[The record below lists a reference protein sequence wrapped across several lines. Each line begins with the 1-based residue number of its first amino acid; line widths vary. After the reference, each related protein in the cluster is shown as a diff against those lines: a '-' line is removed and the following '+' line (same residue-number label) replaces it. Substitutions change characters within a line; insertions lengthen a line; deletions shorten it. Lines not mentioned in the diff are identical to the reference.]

1 MDAANDAFRY
11 LSTLAA
17 IVEAGNFS
25 RAADELGVNR
35 AAISKRILQIE
46 AALGTPVFSRST
58 RKMELT
64 PAGRVLL
71 DCYRRAS
78 ETLDNGIEE
87 ARGTMT
93 IAAGKVSVSC
103 STSLATHVVGPL
115 LHEFGTQFPKI
126 RIHLQSPADEPERDD
141 ADIQLRITDRPPADS
156 AVRKLAHVTWTLCA
170 SEDYLHRYGVPER
183 PEDLRAHKF
192 IMPQSYQRM
201 STFEHR
207 ETGAHE
213 SLVPQV
219 SLSSNIQEAIFGLV
233 QRGAGIGLLPN
244 YLLAFQANQRL
255 LRSLL
260 PEWQLL
266 GRPPETLYAIHAPA
280 KLLRASTRAVLDYL
294 AARVASLGMQ
304 GTNAANGAQ
313 A

>member
-1 MDAANDAFRY
+1 MDASNDAFRY

-25 RAADELGVNR
+25 RAADDLGVNR
-35 AAISKRILQIE
+35 AAISKRVLQIE

-78 ETLDNGIEE
+78 ETLDNGIEA

-93 IAAGKVSVSC
+93 IAAGRVSVSC
-103 STSLATHVVGPL
+103 TTSLATHVVGPL
-115 LHEFGTQFPKI
+115 LHTFATQFPKI
-126 RIHLQSPADEPERDD
+126 RIHLQSPADEPDRDD
-141 ADIQLRITDRPPADS
+141 ADIQLRITNQPPADS
-156 AVRKLAHVTWTLCA
+156 AVRKLARVSWTLCA
-170 SEDYLHRYGVPER
+170 SEEYLHRYGVPQR
-183 PEDLRAHKF
+183 PDDLRWHKF
-192 IMPQSYQRM
+192 IMPQSYQRLN
-201 STFEHR
+201 TFEHR
-207 ETGAHE
+207 ETGALE
-213 SLVPQV
+213 SLTPQV

-244 YLLAFQANQRL
+244 YLLAFQSSHRT

-260 PEWQLL
+260 PEWKLQ
-266 GRPPETLYAIHAPA
+266 GPPPETLYAIHAPS
-280 KLLRASTRAVLDYL
+280 KLLRASTRIVLDYL
-294 AARVASLGMQ
+294 EAQVANLGAPASHSLRD
-304 GTNAANGAQ
+304 
-313 A
+313 